1 MDFPNPVRVDN
12 GNLVAAF
19 YIKET
24 LRKIPL
30 SSVGFGKLLRM
41 QYIIAACQKGGLGSA
56 ASDPAGHPAC
66 PHAPACRG
74 LSRGFPRALMDFFA
88 VEGAQCADDILL
100 MLDFLLLH
108 FVCLLLNFTVDF
120 LLLPK
125 EGIIPVI
132 NRRFLIFDFNDLCHN
147 AVKEIAV
154 GK

>member
-1 MDFPNPVRVDN
+1 
-12 GNLVAAF
+12 
-19 YIKET
+19 
-24 LRKIPL
+24 
-30 SSVGFGKLLRM
+30 
-41 QYIIAACQKGGLGSA
+41 
-56 ASDPAGHPAC
+56 
-66 PHAPACRG
+66 
-74 LSRGFPRALMDFFA
+74 
-88 VEGAQCADDILL
+88 

-154 GK
+154 VGNNQHCTGIGAKEILQPFDCRNVQMVGRLVQQQDIRLGKQQLCQMHACFLSAGKLIHRAVEIIVGKAKRRRLW